1 MTQIVEVPGYGQVE
15 FPDGMSD
22 ADIGLA
28 IRKNL
33 LRQDAPKRESTAQER
48 FVASPMGR
56 FAAGVATP
64 VAGLAQMAVEPF
76 MGGDSN
82 PVTSRL
88 RQLQEMQKAG
98 GHEGWDIAGGVG
110 QVIGPMGV
118 AGKIPQAASL
128 AGKIAQGAGI
138 GAGTA
143 MTQPVMEG
151 DVFGAKP
158 GQAVSGGVIGGAIP
172 PLVAGVGKGIS
183 TVRNIADPFLPGGAE
198 RVAGRIANAAAGDK
212 QPQIVAE
219 LLRNRQMVPGSQATA
234 GEVAAPAGSAE
245 FSGLQRIMESI
256 RPSQYVERANAQDA
270 ARVAA
275 VRSVG
280 KDKAALEAAEGVRS
294 GHAAT
299 NYAQA
304 YEQAIKDDP
313 QLAVL
318 SGNKFFQEAMPVAK
332 KIAETEGVNPK
343 TDLTRF
349 LHIVKESL
357 DDKLNKSGET
367 SLGAHEKRSVQMV
380 KDRLVEWIAKK
391 NPAYDKARDTFAKDS
406 VPINQMEVGQFL
418 ENKLVSPVEGAGQRA
433 YQYSQALREA
443 PRTLKQSTGFKGHE
457 ELSDVLTKPQ
467 ESVVRGV
474 AGDLSRGAQH
484 EQLASAGTKRASDI
498 IAETLPALPASG
510 MFSPAYSVARA
521 ISKQLAGRASER
533 AINLLAERMK
543 DPAEL
548 AKVMNQLPPAQRAQ
562 VMQEI
567 IQNFG
572 AVSGGAAQ

>member
-1 MTQIVEVPGYGQVE
+1 
-15 FPDGMSD
+15 
-22 ADIGLA
+22 
-28 IRKNL
+28 
-33 LRQDAPKRESTAQER
+33 
-48 FVASPMGR
+48 
-56 FAAGVATP
+56 
-64 VAGLAQMAVEPF
+64 
-76 MGGDSN
+76 
-82 PVTSRL
+82 
-88 RQLQEMQKAG
+88 
-98 GHEGWDIAGGVG
+98 
-110 QVIGPMGV
+110 V

-128 AGKIAQGAGI
+128 VGRIAQGAGI

-158 GQAVSGGVIGGAIP
+158 GQAVSGGVLGAAIP
-172 PLVAGVGKGIS
+172 PVVAGVGKGIS

-256 RPSQYVERANAQDA
+256 RPSEYVARANAQDA

-294 GHAAT
+294 GHAAA
-299 NYAQA
+299 NYAEA
-304 YEQAIKDDP
+304 YEQAVNADP
-313 QLAVL
+313 QLAL
-318 SGNKFFQEAMPVAK
+318 LAKNPFFQDAKTDAIKLAEANG
-332 KIAETEGVNPK
+332 INPK
-343 TDLTRF
+343 TDLTKF
-349 LHIVKESL
+349 LHYVKVSL
-357 DDKLNKSGET
+357 DDRLDIPAGGQNALGET
-367 SLGAHEKRSVQMV
+367 QRKSVGMI
-380 KDRLVEWIAKK
+380 KDRLVDWIAKK

-406 VPINQMEVGQFL
+406 VPINQMEVGQYL
-418 ENKLVSPVEGAGQRA
+418 EGKLVSPVEGANQRA
-433 YQYSQALREA
+433 YQYAQALRDA
-443 PRTLKQSTGFKGHE
+443 PGTLKRSTGFKGHE

-474 AGDLSRGAQH
+474 AGDLARGAQYD
-484 EQLASAGTKRASDI
+484 QLASAGKARAQDI